1 MRDGDRLQISQQSFH
16 GESRLRGTGMKD
28 IRDQTYY
35 EILEIS
41 PTATPKEIQRAY
53 EHARETFHADSVA
66 IYSLFSEEEVKG
78 IEGAVEE
85 AYRVLMDETLR
96 RDYNQ
101 SHLQMHPIAE
111 EQPTETFAEAQGIP
125 GEERPPLSFTGLS
138 FNAEEGPYRGKT
150 LKQIRQGMG
159 IELQTISKEMK
170 INTKI
175 LEWIEEEAFEKL
187 PALVYLKGFLKS
199 YAQSLGLDPPKV
211 IEEYI
216 RFKEEFKKK

>member
-1 MRDGDRLQISQQSFH
+1 
-16 GESRLRGTGMKD
+16 MKD

-41 PTATPKEIQRAY
+41 PTATSKEIQRAY
-53 EHARETFHADSVA
+53 EHAKETFHADSVA
-66 IYSLFSEEEVKG
+66 VYSLFSEEEVKG

-101 SHLQMHPIAE
+101 SHPQMPLIAE
-111 EQPTETFAEAQGIP
+111 GQSTETSSEAQGIL
-125 GEERPPLSFTGLS
+125 GKEKPPLSFTGLS
-138 FNAEEGPYRGKT
+138 SNVEERPYRGKT
-150 LKQIRQGMG
+150 LKQIREGMG
-159 IELQTISKEMK
+159 IDLQAISKEMK
-170 INTKI
+170 INSKT

-187 PALVYLKGFLKS
+187 PALVYLKGFLKN
-199 YAQSLGLDPPKV
+199 YAQSLGLDPSKV

-216 RFKEEFKKK
+216 RFKEESKKK

>member
-1 MRDGDRLQISQQSFH
+1 
-16 GESRLRGTGMKD
+16 MKD

-41 PTATPKEIQRAY
+41 PTATSKEIQRAY
-53 EHARETFHADSVA
+53 EHAKETFHADSVA

-96 RDYNQ
+96 REYNQ
-101 SHLQMHPIAE
+101 SHLQLPPMPE
-111 EQPTETFAEAQGIP
+111 GQPTETSSEAHGMP
-125 GEERPPLSFTGLS
+125 EEERPPLSFTDLS
-138 FNAEEGPYRGKT
+138 FHAEGRPYRGGT
-150 LKQIRQGMG
+150 LREIRQRMG

-170 INTKI
+170 INERT
-175 LEWIEEEAFEKL
+175 LGWIEEEAFEKL

-199 YAQSLGLDPPKV
+199 YAQCLGLDAPRV
-211 IEEYI
+211 VEEYL
-216 RFKEEFKKK
+216 RFKEESTKK